1 MIAAVI
7 ISFSRFQLTK
17 KAITEGIV
25 MIIAII
31 VPFTNGSPI
40 RFETGGLSFF
50 NNSKHKNC

>member
-17 KAITEGIV
+17 KAIREGIV

>member
-17 KAITEGIV
+17 KAIREGIV

-50 NNSKHKNC
+50 NNSKHQNC